1 MYEISALEVD
11 IEAIAKNQLK
21 EVFKL
26 ALGVGAKQTSFLSW
40 SLQRSVVVSA
50 DTRFNVILNEF
61 EDFKSANW
69 IEEHGPHPR

>member
-40 SLQRSVVVSA
+40 N
-50 DTRFNVILNEF
+50 FNVGWSSNEF
-61 EDFKSANW
+61 EVFKSANR
-69 IEEHGPHPR
+69 IEKRTHDNG